1 MNKAILVGRLT
12 KDPETRNSGEK
23 SVVKFS
29 IAINRNY
36 KNERGEY
43 DADFINCTAF
53 GKTAEFIAKY
63 FAKGNLIGIAGRIQ
77 TGAYKNKDGVKV
89 YTTDVIVESAEF
101 IESKKSNDISK
112 SYSNNERD
120 EPEDDDYPF

>member
-43 DADFINCTAF
+43 DADFINCVAF

-63 FAKGNLIGIAGRIQ
+63 FSKGNLIGIAGRIQ
-77 TGAYKNKDGVKV
+77 TGSYKNKDGVKV
-89 YTTDVIVESAEF
+89 HTTEVTVENAEF
-101 IESKKSNDISK
+101 IEGKKSDDSSK
-112 SYSNNERD
+112 SYSNNEMD
-120 EPEDDDYPF
+120 ESEDDDYPF

>member
-12 KDPETRNSGEK
+12 KDPELRNSGEK

-43 DADFINCTAF
+43 DADFINCIAF
-53 GKTAEFIAKY
+53 GKTSEFIAKY
-63 FAKGNLIGIAGRIQ
+63 FQKGNLIGITGRIQ
-77 TGAYKNKDGVKV
+77 TGSYKNRDGVKV
-89 YTTDVIVESAEF
+89 YTTDVMVESTEF
-101 IESKKSNDISK
+101 INGKKSDDSSK

-120 EPEDDDYPF
+120 EPDDDEYPF